1 MLTVGSKVSYVTS
14 EGVTVLGK
22 VTAHGRDKWGALH
35 VIKVTSRN
43 IKAYPLGSVFVAPSS
58 EFLISR

>member
-1 MLTVGSKVSYVTS
+1 MLTIGSKVSYVTS

-22 VTAHGRDKWGALH
+22 VMAHARDKWGELH

-43 IKAYPLGSVFVAPSS
+43 LAAYPMGSVFVAPPS
-58 EFLISR
+58 EFLWAR